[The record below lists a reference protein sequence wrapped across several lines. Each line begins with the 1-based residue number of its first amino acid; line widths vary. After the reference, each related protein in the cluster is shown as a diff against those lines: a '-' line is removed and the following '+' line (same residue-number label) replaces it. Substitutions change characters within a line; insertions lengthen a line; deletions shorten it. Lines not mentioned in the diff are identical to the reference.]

1 MMEGYSDTCDVV
13 VVGGGVSGL
22 VAAITLLQHDPN
34 LAVTLLEATDQLG
47 GRAARGFGWG
57 VGPLFQQLVSKD
69 LGLHHKGKH
78 LRTALQS
85 QTDSGTWRNLR
96 LFEPSEVPRIGG
108 WRGGGL
114 ATLLDKIDKLISQIE
129 NCSFAHPDKS
139 EEFLKL
145 RLDCT
150 TVFTWLEAN
159 TSNPEVKAVI
169 EALLRGLLGAELGQ
183 VHFLSNWLFILN
195 LKTWQVS
202 LLHLVHLCRGSG
214 SAANLL
220 ASILQSSPEQ
230 LAANIKDLVSRLE
243 GQARLVTKEKVVA
256 VEQNGEEG
264 VSVISQSGSIFHSRR
279 LVLCIPPSQQSSLAW
294 SPPLPKLRAWALS
307 QWCSGNQALF
317 SLPLLPEELH
327 CFTKLQIGTV
337 LSSGAASF
345 MWRRRE
351 SMMGMV
357 GGRQALLSGQMQK
370 KVSSKLDASQI
381 VLIHH
386 FQGFGSAEQFA
397 ER

>member
-22 VAAITLLQHDPN
+22 VAALTLLQHDPN

-57 VGPLFQQLVSKD
+57 VGPLFQQLVLKD
-69 LGLHHKGKH
+69 LGLSLKGKH
-78 LRTALQS
+78 VRTALQS

-96 LFEPSEVPRIGG
+96 LFEPSKVPRIGG

-114 ATLLDKIDKLISQIE
+114 VTLLDKIDKLISQIE
-129 NCSFAHPDKS
+129 NCSFAHPAGDKR
-139 EEFLKL
+139 EELQKL

-183 VHFLSNWLFILN
+183 VHFLSNWLFNLN

-202 LLHLVHLCRGSG
+202 LLHLFHLCGGAG

-220 ASILQSSPEQ
+220 ASILWTSPEQ
-230 LAANIKDLVSRLE
+230 LAANVKDLVSRLE

-279 LVLCIPPSQQSSLAW
+279 LVLCVPPSQQSSLAW

-307 QWCSGNQALF
+307 QWSSGSQALF

-327 CFTKLQIGTV
+327 CFVKLQIETV

-345 MWRRRE
+345 MWRRHE
-351 SMMGMV
+351 NMVGMG
-357 GGRQALLSGQMQK
+357 GGRQALLSSQMQK
-370 KVSSKLDASQI
+370 KVSKL
-381 VLIHH
+381 
-386 FQGFGSAEQFA
+386 
-397 ER
+397 